1 MRRPVHALAGATTLA
16 LLFTL
21 GATRATHAQRA
32 RWVPPDPVNLKVL
45 PKDISKDELVRTMR
59 GFTAGLGV
67 RCVFCHKG
75 EEGQPL
81 DTYDFMSDAKP
92 QKETARKML
101 TMVMAINSDYL
112 KGVMVEHDETAGAGG
127 QAAPEGKPAGEQ
139 TAQAAGAPE
148 QARVTCYTCHR
159 GQAHPVMTPPRREG
173 RGPGRSIHP

>member
-1 MRRPVHALAGATTLA
+1 MRRPVYAVAGALALA
-16 LLFTL
+16 LVFTL
-21 GATRATHAQRA
+21 GAPRAIHAQRA

-45 PKDISKDELVRTMR
+45 PKNISKDDLVRTMR

-67 RCVFCHKG
+67 RCAFCHKG

-112 KGVMVEHDETAGAGG
+112 KGVTVERDETAEA
-127 QAAPEGKPAGEQ
+127 EGKEAAEGHEAGEK
-139 TAQAAGAPE
+139 AEAPE

-159 GQAHPVMTPPRREG
+159 GQAHPVMTPPPREG
-173 RGPGRSIHP
+173 RGRS

>member
-1 MRRPVHALAGATTLA
+1 MRRPVYAVAGALALA
-16 LLFTL
+16 LVFTL
-21 GATRATHAQRA
+21 GAPRAIHAQRA

-45 PKDISKDELVRTMR
+45 PKNISKDDLVRTMR

-67 RCVFCHKG
+67 RCAFCHKG

-101 TMVMAINSDYL
+101 TMVAAINRDYL
-112 KGVMVEHDETAGAGG
+112 KGVTVERDETAEA
-127 QAAPEGKPAGEQ
+127 EGKEVAEGHEAGEK
-139 TAQAAGAPE
+139 AEAPE

-159 GQAHPVMTPPRREG
+159 GQAHPVMMPPPREG
-173 RGPGRSIHP
+173 RGRP